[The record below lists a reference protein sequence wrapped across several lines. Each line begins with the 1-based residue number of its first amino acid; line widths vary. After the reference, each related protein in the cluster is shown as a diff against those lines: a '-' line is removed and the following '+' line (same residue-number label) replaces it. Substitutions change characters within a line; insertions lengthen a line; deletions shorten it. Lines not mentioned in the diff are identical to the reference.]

1 MTTISYEIQWLLS
14 LLHDLQVTHPQPTT
28 MFCDNKASLHIV
40 TNPIFYELTKHIEID
55 CHMIHER
62 IQVGLVWTTYIHT
75 KD

>member
-14 LLHDLQVTHPQPTT
+14 LLHDLQVTHPQPAT
-28 MFCDNKASLHIV
+28 MFCDNKASLHIAA
-40 TNPIFYELTKHIEID
+40 NPIFYELTKHIEID
-55 CHMIHER
+55 CHMIPER